1 MTPAFSTIRFYTFTS
16 GYKRLLYDYAAP
28 VLLHLFHRFG
38 LKAETGIQNKF
49 NLNLCIMKSLRNR
62 VQLIGHVGQDP
73 EIIAFDGG
81 KKLAKFRLATN
92 DVYTKANGDKVEDTQ
107 WHNIVAWGKSAE
119 LVEKLLEKGRQVAV
133 DGKLTNRSYEDK
145 EGAKRFSTE
154 VVANEFVLLGKKPS

>member
-81 KKLAKFRLATN
+81 EKTGEISF
-92 DVYTKANGDKVEDTQ
+92 GDERCLHQSK
-107 WHNIVAWGKSAE
+107 W
-119 LVEKLLEKGRQVAV
+119 RQSRGHSMAQHC
-133 DGKLTNRSYEDK
+133 G
-145 EGAKRFSTE
+145 
-154 VVANEFVLLGKKPS
+154 LG